1 MSENAHNTT
10 SCCIVGG
17 GPAGVMLGFL
27 LARAGV
33 RVTVLEKHKDFFRDF
48 RGDTV
53 HPATMEVMYELGLLD
68 EFMQVPQR
76 KIERLSGVIGGQQF
90 PIADFT
96 HLPVHAPYIALMPQ
110 WDFLNFLAAQG
121 KKYPNFDL
129 RMEHNVTSLIEEN
142 GRVVGAHA
150 ETPAGPVEIRAT
162 LTVGCDGRHA
172 VTVPSAHLSV
182 IEKGVPIDVLWMRLS
197 RHDGD
202 PENALGYFNFGHGMV
217 LIDRQE
223 YFQCAFLIRK
233 GTFESAV
240 QPAGLDAF
248 RAAIVRLVPFLAD
261 RVQEIKNWDD
271 VKLLTVQINRLARWH
286 RPGILC
292 IGDAAHAMS
301 PIGGVG
307 INLAVQDAVAAARI
321 LAPALLSG
329 ATNDEALEHA
339 MEAVQQRRELPTRV
353 TQGVQATIH
362 HFLDQF
368 LGHDKPLTPP
378 LLIRVLTK
386 IPGFQRLTARAVGMG
401 ARPEHVRE

>member
-1 MSENAHNTT
+1 
-10 SCCIVGG
+10 
-17 GPAGVMLGFL
+17 MLGLL

-53 HPATMEVMYELGLLD
+53 HPATMEVMHELGLLD
-68 EFMQVPQR
+68 EFLKQPHQ
-76 KIERLSGVIGGQQF
+76 KIDRLSGVIGGRTF
-90 PIADFT
+90 PIADCT

-129 RMEHNVTSLIEEN
+129 RMEHNVTSLIEED

-150 ETPAGPVEIRAT
+150 ETPQGPVEIRAA

-172 VTVPSAHLSV
+172 VTVAAAHLDV
-182 IEKGVPIDVLWMRLS
+182 IEHGVPIDVLWMRLG

-217 LIDRQE
+217 LIDRHD

-240 QPAGLDAF
+240 QPAGLEAF
-248 RAAIVRLVPFLAD
+248 RASMVRLVPFLGD
-261 RVQEIKNWDD
+261 RVQEIKSWDD
-271 VKLLTVQINRLARWH
+271 LKLLTVQINRLERWH
-286 RPGILC
+286 RPGLLC

-321 LAPALLSG
+321 LAPVLLPG
-329 ATNDEALEHA
+329 TANDEALEHA
-339 MEAVQQRRELPTRV
+339 MEAVQRRREFPTRA
-353 TQGVQATIH
+353 TQGVQAMVH

-368 LGHDKPLTPP
+368 LGHDEPLTPP
-378 LLIRVLTK
+378 LALRVLTK
-386 IPGFQRLTARAVGMG
+386 IPGFQRLTARMVGLG
-401 ARPEHVRE
+401 ARPEHVRS